1 MVKLSTKL
9 GLAVV
14 GAGLAACT
22 ASPAFAGVTFTL
34 EGAGVQQT
42 TLTGHMAYENF
53 ESLSLGVSQNYALAG
68 GVGVMNSAKVEGA
81 NQYGSA
87 GGVGNYLRGGST
99 ITFNEAQSY
108 LGFWWSAGDHTN
120 NIELFGEDNASLGSY
135 STALVSNHINTLS
148 QAERDAY
155 SGNPNEAFLNQNSG
169 EYYSYL
175 NFFGTKGTKIK
186 KMVLSGGNFESDNF
200 AFSTKA
206 RSTTGDILSGESAE
220 VPEPN
225 AVLGMLATAVIGMV
239 SMRRRQAPKLSL

>member
-14 GAGLAACT
+14 GAGLAAFT
-22 ASPAFAGVTFTL
+22 ANPAFAGVTFTL
-34 EGAGVQQT
+34 EGPGVQQT
-42 TLTGHMAYENF
+42 TLTGNMTYENF
-53 ESLSLGVSQNYALAG
+53 ESLGLGVTQNYALAG
-68 GVGVMNSAKVEGA
+68 GIGNMNSAKIEAA
-81 NQYGSA
+81 NQYGGA
-87 GGVGNYLRGGST
+87 DGVGNYLRGGST

-135 STALVSNHINTLS
+135 STALVSNYINTLS
-148 QAERDAY
+148 QAEKDAY
-155 SGNPNEAFLNQNSG
+155 NGNPNDEFLNRNSG

-175 NFFGTKGTKIK
+175 NFFGTKGTKVK

-206 RSTTGDILSGESAE
+206 KSTTGDILSGEASE
-220 VPEPN
+220 VPEPTT
-225 AVLGMLATAVIGMV
+225 VLGMLATAVVGMV
-239 SMRRRQAPKLSL
+239 SMRRRQSPEMSV